1 MKIDFTKGY
10 LTEKENKYIRKN
22 RTPDPEIVSNCCG
35 ASLLDLETEICSQC
49 FEHCESET
57 IE

>member
-10 LTEKENKYIRKN
+10 LTKEESNFIREN
-22 RTPDPEIVSNCCG
+22 RTPEPEIVSNCCG
-35 ASLLDLETEICSQC
+35 ASLLNLETEICAQC
-49 FEHCESET
+49 LEHCEAEI